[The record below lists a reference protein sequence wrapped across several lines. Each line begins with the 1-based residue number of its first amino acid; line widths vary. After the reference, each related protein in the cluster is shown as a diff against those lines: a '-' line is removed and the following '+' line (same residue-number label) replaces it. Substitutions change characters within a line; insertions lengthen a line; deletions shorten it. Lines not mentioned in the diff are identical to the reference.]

1 MTPQQILDAVMRMCE
16 CGHGEGFH
24 GISRSGAR
32 TACSVIEGA
41 RGKRCACKRFREA
54 KCQES

>member
-1 MTPQQILDAVMRMCE
+1 MTPQQIVAACARMCQ

-24 GISRSGAR
+24 SIARGGHR

-41 RGKRCACKRFREA
+41 TGRKCPCKKFREA
-54 KCQES
+54 AGV